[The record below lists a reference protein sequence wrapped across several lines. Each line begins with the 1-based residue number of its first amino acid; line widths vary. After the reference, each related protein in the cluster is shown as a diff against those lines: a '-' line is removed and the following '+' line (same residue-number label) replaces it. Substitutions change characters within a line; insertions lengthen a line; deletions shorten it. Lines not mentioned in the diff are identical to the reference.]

1 MPDIIAHCWYGDLI
15 STRLFNDRLRNII
28 KKHRGVFMLGCQG
41 PDIFIA
47 YHCLPLQGKRN
58 IKKVRGCAELLH
70 DEKINESFKSL
81 MDNVSIDDETMV
93 AYVVG
98 YYCHWALDKTVHP
111 YVFYETGSINE
122 KAGNKHALFEMQID
136 KQLIADNKLD
146 TSYYCPKK
154 LIKVKENE
162 KKAIAK
168 LIRTVLDR
176 CYGAGISENLIV
188 DSIND
193 FINVYKLLWDPD
205 YKKHGF
211 IGKLDSLMGLNG
223 LATSMMLPEKYDDR
237 MDAMNFGKR
246 KWRNPADEE
255 ITSDDSFYE
264 LGVKATATGVEI
276 VELFGSFL
284 EGKMDCQVLLNYIN
298 DESFYTG
305 LDYRKKMKYFKENE
319 TAN

>member
-1 MPDIIAHCWYGDLI
+1 M
-15 STRLFNDRLRNII
+15 
-28 KKHRGVFMLGCQG
+28 
-41 PDIFIA
+41 
-47 YHCLPLQGKRN
+47 
-58 IKKVRGCAELLH
+58 
-70 DEKINESFKSL
+70 
-81 MDNVSIDDETMV
+81 
-93 AYVVG
+93 
-98 YYCHWALDKTVHP
+98 
-111 YVFYETGSINE
+111 
-122 KAGNKHALFEMQID
+122 
-136 KQLIADNKLD
+136 
-146 TSYYCPKK
+146 
-154 LIKVKENE
+154 
-162 KKAIAK
+162 
-168 LIRTVLDR
+168 
-176 CYGAGISENLIV
+176 IV

-211 IGKLDSLMGLNG
+211 IGKRDSLMGLNG
-223 LATSMMLPEKYDDR
+223 LATSMMLPEKYDGR

-246 KWRNPADEE
+246 KWHNPADEE

-284 EGKMDCQVLLNYIN
+284 EGKTDCQVLLNYIN